1 MLYSRDMGRGKSR
14 EGGGGG
20 LRTLLPRQA
29 LASFLLTDAD
39 DPAFACKF
47 SPDGKAPT
55 PAPPKA
61 GGTRLPPRAAND
73 PRGCQASSLPRCTR
87 LARSSG
93 ARARASW
100 SGARRS

>member
-1 MLYSRDMGRGKSR
+1 
-14 EGGGGG
+14 

-61 GGTRLPPRAAND
+61 GGTRLPHAPRMTREAA
-73 PRGCQASSLPRCTR
+73 RRARCLAALVWR
-87 LARSSG
+87 AHLARALGRAGRAPG
-93 ARARASW
+93 ARDRP
-100 SGARRS
+100 